1 MANEE
6 LVAAVK
12 KIVGAAKSGDLDA
25 AYVGY
30 RDLFSS
36 PAFASYRPEDQR
48 QALRLMVLAKSSP
61 SKQTPA
67 MIAAHKSAVP
77 PLTALVESLKDPSD
91 HELLGICYVVLGDE
105 DRAREVFRAGLALE
119 RDYNPQSDLCGAFLK
134 RISFL

>member
-12 KIVGAAKSGDLDA
+12 RIVGVAKTGDLDA

-48 QALRLMVLAKSSP
+48 QALRLMVLAKVTP
-61 SKQTPA
+61 SKRTPA
-67 MIAAHKSAVP
+67 MVEAHQSALP
-77 PLTALVESLKDPSD
+77 PLTELVSNLHEPGD
-91 HELLGICYVVLGDE
+91 HELLGICHVVVGNE
-105 DRAREVFRAGLALE
+105 ESASQIFRAGLALE
-119 RDYNPQSDLCGAFLK
+119 RERNPQSDLCGAFMK